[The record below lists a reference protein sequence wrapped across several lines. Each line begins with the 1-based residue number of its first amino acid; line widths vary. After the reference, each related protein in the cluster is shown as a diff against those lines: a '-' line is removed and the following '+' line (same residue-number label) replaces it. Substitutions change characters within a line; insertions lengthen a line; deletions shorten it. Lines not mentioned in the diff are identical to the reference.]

1 MKFKDGAVVD
11 ENEKVGWIVL
21 DSEKVKAIRLII
33 RDELVREAKIKMTVY
48 GEAQD
53 D

>member
-1 MKFKDGAVVD
+1 MEIKDGAVVD
-11 ENEKVGWIVL
+11 ENNEVGRIVL

-33 RDELVREAKIKMTVY
+33 RDELAREAKIKMTVY

>member
-33 RDELVREAKIKMTVY
+33 RDELAREGVI
-48 GEAQD
+48 
-53 D
+53 